1 MRLGV
6 QFSAMARERHQEG
19 WLTIVGK
26 RVKKWQGHWFVYR
39 MVDGKEKRVH
49 RNRIIGLKSE
59 LRKWEAEEKLRAKVE
74 EETGQ
79 LRRIEGDC
87 TFGFFWEH
95 RYLPTRTWEPATK
108 SAVGSVVKRHL
119 IPVFGPRKLT
129 EIDKCEM
136 QQHLNALAGSYSR
149 SVVKKL
155 RVQLGAVFE
164 EAVEQEILPKNPARK
179 LKMPPTKKPCER
191 FLSIEDYNVLL
202 GELGFRDRLIVRM
215 AVTLGLRPGELFA
228 LRWDDVEEGRLRIDE
243 STGFR
248 NDGTKDPKTEGS
260 DGYVRLPPDIQ
271 NWIEQ
276 WRSTA
281 PGAPREFIF
290 RTNSGTAI
298 SAHNYERDVLIPAA
312 IRAGL
317 MKARPKDLPK
327 GERWR
332 DKATAVNFQ
341 AFRRTFA
348 TWMQVTGATVKDV
361 QGAMRHSSPD
371 QTVRTY
377 MKEIPASVCG
387 AVDALDRLLNLADAP
402 AKGGVQ

>member
-1 MRLGV
+1 MRQGV
-6 QFSAMARERHQEG
+6 QFSAMARDRHQNG

-39 MVDGKEKRVH
+39 VIDGKEKRIH

-59 LRKWEAEEKLRAKVE
+59 LKKWEAEEKLRAKVE

-79 LRRIEGDC
+79 LRAIEGDC

-108 SAVGSVVKRHL
+108 SAVVSVVKRHL
-119 IPVFGPRKLT
+119 IPAFGPRRLT
-129 EIDKCEM
+129 EVDKFEM
-136 QQHLNALAGSYSR
+136 QKHLNALAESYSR
-149 SVVKKL
+149 SVVKKV
-155 RVQLGAVFE
+155 RVQLAAVLE
-164 EAVEQEILPKNPARK
+164 EAVEQEIIPKNMARK

-191 FLSIEDYNVLL
+191 FLSIDDYNALML
-202 GELGFRDRLIVRM
+202 ELEFRDRLIVRI

-228 LRWDDVEEGRLRIDE
+228 LRWNDVEDGRLRIDE
-243 STGFR
+243 SIAFR
-248 NDGTKDPKTEGS
+248 NDGTKDPKTAGS
-260 DGYVRLPPDIQ
+260 NGYVRLPPDIQ
-271 NWIEQ
+271 KWIEQ
-276 WRSTA
+276 WHSAA
-281 PGAPREFIF
+281 PGAPGDFIF
-290 RTNSGTAI
+290 RTESGTAI
-298 SAHNYERDVLIPAA
+298 SAHNYERDVVVPAA

-317 MKARPKDLPK
+317 MKSRPKNLPK

-348 TWMQVTGATVKDV
+348 TWMQATGATVKDV

-377 MKEIPASVCG
+377 MKEISASV
-387 AVDALDRLLNLADAP
+387 ATSVDALDRMLNLADTP